1 MLRGSTHLASM
12 AFLVSGTL
20 RVAAQMAD
28 ARESL
33 RRKVV
38 GGTDWPSPLLASS

>member
-1 MLRGSTHLASM
+1 MLGGSVHLAPM

-28 ARESL
+28 AQDTL

-38 GGTDWPSPLLASS
+38 GGTAWPSPLLVSS